1 MQIATYV
8 IYELL
13 IRMKELN
20 PDIGDFVSCKKTE
33 NGILVQTT
41 SAPIMIPETIYQQ
54 QFENPSSIS
63 TIELLSL
70 I

>member
-13 IRMKELN
+13 IRMKELK

-41 SAPIMIPETIYQQ
+41 SAPVMIPESIYRQ
-54 QFENPSSIS
+54 QFENPAAIS
-63 TIELLSL
+63 RMELLSL

>member
-20 PDIGDFVSCKKTE
+20 PDIGDFISCKRTQ

-54 QFENPSSIS
+54 QFENPSAIS

>member
-20 PDIGDFVSCKKTE
+20 PDIGDFISCKRTE

-41 SAPIMIPETIYQQ
+41 SEPVLIPEQIYQQ

>member
-13 IRMKELN
+13 IRMQELN
-20 PDIGDFVSCKKTE
+20 PEIGDFVSCKRTE

-41 SAPIMIPETIYQQ
+41 STPIVIPEIIYQQ
-54 QFENPSSIS
+54 QFEDPASIS

>member
-20 PDIGDFVSCKKTE
+20 PDIGDFISCKRTE
-33 NGILVQTT
+33 NGILVKTT
-41 SAPIMIPETIYQQ
+41 SESIIIPENIYQQ
-54 QFENPSSIS
+54 QFENPSGIS
-63 TIELLSL
+63 KVELLSL

>member
-41 SAPIMIPETIYQQ
+41 SAPIMIPERIYQQ
-54 QFENPSSIS
+54 QFENPAAIS

>member
-20 PDIGDFVSCKKTE
+20 PDIGDFVSCKRIEK
-33 NGILVQTT
+33 GILVRTT
-41 SAPIMIPETIYQQ
+41 SAPIVIPENIYQQ
-54 QFENPSSIS
+54 QFEDPSTIS

-70 I
+70 L